1 MAIHNGLQLKQA
13 LVNETKYARGGS
25 VALLSECPKDGH
37 LAVSIHFDDTVT
49 KCVKHGSSSAPLRN
63 KCKGTCEETLRLHSF
78 TRSHVLA
85 EVDAFKH
92 RQVSDMKTL
101 ADQMNYMN
109 TFEYTSQYNNPKNEV
124 RTNNDKGCGTYECRN
139 VKGHDIACI
148 TKHYLLQ
155 LGDVKDFTEASLKGK
170 TPMPMKRWE
179 KRLRG
184 GY

>member
-78 TRSHVLA
+78 TRSHVL
-85 EVDAFKH
+85 
-92 RQVSDMKTL
+92 
-101 ADQMNYMN
+101 
-109 TFEYTSQYNNPKNEV
+109 SQYNNPKNEV